1 MGIAGLIMEA
11 LGWQVVGA
19 GMVAKSAYD
28 THKSNQAFRAKERG
42 YARAAEWWNRYGI
55 DRISS
60 DNFAFDYAK
69 GINRDFVLAELRE
82 KIHTDIPYVNYL
94 IQTGGR
100 NYMERQDVCMLYK
113 ALHGRA
119 MRVSGS
125 DPVKFPNAG
134 RFDYRHPEIKEVFYQ
149 LFRDAGVP
157 DSEKWFCESKQ
168 RQCALLGVSQYDY

>member
-1 MGIAGLIMEA
+1 MGIAGLIMKA

-28 THKSNQAFRAKERG
+28 THKSNQAFRAKEQG

-55 DRISS
+55 GHMSS
-60 DNFAFDYAK
+60 DNFAINYAK

-94 IQTGGR
+94 INTGGT
-100 NYMERQDVCMLYK
+100 NCMERQDVCIIYQ

-119 MRVSGS
+119 LRL
-125 DPVKFPNAG
+125 DLDFQKFPMAG
-134 RFDYRHPEIKEVFYQ
+134 RFDYRHPEIKEFLYQ
-149 LFRDAGVP
+149 LFRNAGVP
-157 DSEKWFCESKQ
+157 DSDKWFVESKQ
-168 RQCALLGVSQYDY
+168 KQCALLGVSQFDY